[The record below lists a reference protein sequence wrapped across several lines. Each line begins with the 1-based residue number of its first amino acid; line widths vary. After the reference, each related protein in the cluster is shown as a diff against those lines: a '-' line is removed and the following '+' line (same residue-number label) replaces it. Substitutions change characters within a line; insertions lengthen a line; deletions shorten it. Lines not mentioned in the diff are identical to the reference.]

1 VTGESPRRRVLA
13 CLGTGL
19 AVGLAG
25 CSSGGDGTADDG
37 GADDSGDGSDETT
50 DSQTGTSPSDTTGQG
65 TGGITATGES
75 AVEGLEIVDLE
86 RQGGNSNK
94 ILMFTTVRNAGDQT
108 TDLSEYNYEMSLYD
122 SEGDAIQGSRGY
134 AKGDEVAPGDSGTIN
149 VSHSVEGDVAD
160 VARAEV
166 SINCNG
172 ALIDGAYCQS

>member
-1 VTGESPRRRVLA
+1 MLA
-13 CLGTGL
+13 CLGAGL

-25 CSSGGDGTADDG
+25 CSSGGDGTTDDG

-50 DSQTGTSPSDTTGQG
+50 DSQTGASPSDTTGQG